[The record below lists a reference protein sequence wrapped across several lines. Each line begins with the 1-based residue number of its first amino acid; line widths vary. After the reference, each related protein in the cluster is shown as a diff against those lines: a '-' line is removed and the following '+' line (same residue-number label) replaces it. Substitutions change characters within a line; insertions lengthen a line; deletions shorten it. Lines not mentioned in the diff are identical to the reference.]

1 MLLKKAVLRGVIPFI
16 IMTAISI
23 IMKSQGMESSQVR
36 STFIVGIIIASV
48 AAASVLYEIRS
59 WSLLKQ
65 SVVHFILMFLTVF
78 PCLLISGW
86 FELHS
91 VLDYVKVLGIFLS
104 AGIVLWIILYVI
116 FGKLLSK

>member
-1 MLLKKAVLRGVIPFI
+1 MLLKKAILRGVIPFI

-23 IMKSQGMESSQVR
+23 IMKVQGMESSQVR
-36 STFIVGIIIASV
+36 STLIVGIIIASV

-91 VLDYVKVLGIFLS
+91 VLDYAKVLGIFLS
-104 AGIVLWIILYVI
+104 AGIVLWSILYVI

>member
-1 MLLKKAVLRGVIPFI
+1 MLLKKVVLRGVIPFI
-16 IMTAISI
+16 IMSAISI

-36 STFIVGIIIASV
+36 STFIVGMIIASV

-91 VLDYVKVLGIFLS
+91 VLDYAKVLGIFLS

>member
-36 STFIVGIIIASV
+36 STLIVGIIIASV

-104 AGIVLWIILYVI
+104 AGIVLWSILYVI